1 MDGVS
6 RTAGRALCL
15 ALAAAGLLW
24 GALFAWHPQGIE
36 ARVFFERG
44 RTFFADFRAV
54 RTCAE
59 GGFATDRQPLHD
71 SCYPPLGALLA
82 KPFPLTAGAW
92 FTGTGMALWALAFW
106 TLLARR
112 DENGED
118 APWRFPA
125 VAGLA
130 VVGCLLSSIM
140 LHAFEWGNQILYAA
154 AAVTLFVAWWDA
166 PSPCRLA
173 VAAVALAV
181 AAVLKVSPTLLAGLY
196 LVRWWTAQEA
206 EVRRESL
213 RAGALFLAAAAVM
226 FVVPFA
232 WYDGWTGFCQWFANA
247 LANAAHY
254 VHKGAWGFVPL
265 DRTVRVLLHLDV
277 STPWPGIG
285 LARGL
290 SAALGLACLGKA
302 ALCAYRR
309 TCRADDLLLLLVAAM
324 LLIPG
329 NMHVYTGLYLLP
341 VLALRLHAG
350 MRWTEAACW
359 FALLCPLQIPLG
371 AGCLNHP
378 LANLAFLAL
387 VAAALCRS
395 GGAARP
401 ARPALPESP

>member
-1 MDGVS
+1 MDGVPS
-6 RTAGRALCL
+6 TAGRTLCL

-24 GALFAWHPQGIE
+24 GALFAWHPQGLE

-92 FTGTGMALWALAFW
+92 FTGVGMALWALAFW

-112 DENGED
+112 GERD
-118 APWRFPA
+118 ASPDTRVF
-125 VAGLA
+125 AGLA

-166 PSPCRLA
+166 PSAYRRA

-181 AAVLKVSPTLLAGLY
+181 AAVLKVTPTLLAGLY
-196 LVRWWTAQEA
+196 LVRWWTAQTAEA
-206 EVRRESL
+206 RRESL
-213 RAGALFLAAAAVM
+213 RAGTLFLVAAVVL

-277 STPWPGIG
+277 STPWPRIG
-285 LARGL
+285 LTRGL
-290 SAALGLACLGKA
+290 SAALGLACLGKT
-302 ALCAYRR
+302 ALCAHRW
-309 TCRADDLLLLLVAAM
+309 TCRVDDLLLLLVAAM

-341 VLALRLHAG
+341 VLALRLRAG
-350 MRWTEAACW
+350 MRWLEAACW
-359 FALLCPLQIPLG
+359 FVLLCPLQIPLG

-387 VAAALCRS
+387 VAATLCR
-395 GGAARP
+395 GGISAHPSRP
-401 ARPALPESP
+401 VPQESP

>member
-1 MDGVS
+1 MDGVP
-6 RTAGRALCL
+6 RTAGRTLCL

-24 GALFAWHPQGIE
+24 GALFAWHPQGLE

-92 FTGTGMALWALAFW
+92 FTGVGMALWALAFW
-106 TLLARR
+106 ALLARR
-112 DENGED
+112 GERD
-118 APWRFPA
+118 ASPDTRVF
-125 VAGLA
+125 AGLA

-154 AAVTLFVAWWDA
+154 AAVTLSVAWWDA
-166 PSPCRLA
+166 PSACRRA
-173 VAAVALAV
+173 VAALALAV
-181 AAVLKVSPTLLAGLY
+181 AAVLKVTPTLLAGLY
-196 LVRWWTAQEA
+196 LVRWWTAREA

-213 RAGALFLAAAAVM
+213 RAGVLFLAAAVVL

-232 WYDGWTGFCQWFANA
+232 GYDGWTGFCQWFSNA

-254 VHKGAWGFVPL
+254 VHKSAWGFVPL
-265 DRTVRVLLHLDV
+265 DRTARVLLHLDV

-285 LARGL
+285 LTRGL

-309 TCRADDLLLLLVAAM
+309 TGRTDDLLLFLVAAM
-324 LLIPG
+324 LLVPG

-341 VLALRLHAG
+341 VLAFRLRAG
-350 MRWTEAACW
+350 MRWPEAACW

-387 VAAALCRS
+387 VAAALCR
-395 GGAARP
+395 GGISAHPSRP
-401 ARPALPESP
+401 ASPESP

>member
-1 MDGVS
+1 MDGVPS
-6 RTAGRALCL
+6 TAGRTLCL

-24 GALFAWHPQGIE
+24 GALFAWHPQGLE

-44 RTFFADFRAV
+44 RMFFADFRAV

-92 FTGTGMALWALAFW
+92 FTGAGMVLWVVAFW
-106 TLLARR
+106 TLLTRR

-118 APWRFPA
+118 GSGREAV

-140 LHAFEWGNQILYAA
+140 LHACEWGNQILYAA

-166 PSPCRLA
+166 PLAYRRA
-173 VAAVALAV
+173 VAALALAV
-181 AAVLKVSPTLLAGLY
+181 AAVLKVTPTLLAGLY
-196 LVRWWTAQEA
+196 LVRWWTAREA

-213 RAGALFLAAAAVM
+213 RAGALFLAAAIVL

-232 WYDGWTGFCQWFANA
+232 GYDGWTGFCQWFSNA

-285 LARGL
+285 LTRGL

-309 TCRADDLLLLLVAAM
+309 TGRTDDLLLLLVAAM

-341 VLALRLHAG
+341 VLALRLRAG
-350 MRWTEAACW
+350 MRWMEAACW

-387 VAAALCRS
+387 VAAALCRN
-395 GGAARP
+395 GGDAHPSRP
-401 ARPALPESP
+401 VPQESP